1 MQDIYIY
8 EEINKTFD
16 ILKSTDIVQS
26 NYCDN
31 LLIIMISM
39 PKSYLTDVDVRY
51 TRRESEQ
58 LENFSTRVITDQLIY
73 SNGYIKHEIEF
84 IANEFNR
91 LNFFSTLLLLHAVFS
106 QSILPIIFCYSSSCI
121 SYCTFPFLLQNH

>member
-39 PKSYLTDVDVRY
+39 PKSQLTDVDVRY

-58 LENFSTRVITDQLIY
+58 LENFSTRVYVITDQLIY
-73 SNGYIKHEIEF
+73 NNGYIKHERCRIH
-84 IANEFNR
+84 
-91 LNFFSTLLLLHAVFS
+91 SK
-106 QSILPIIFCYSSSCI
+106 
-121 SYCTFPFLLQNH
+121 

>member
-26 NYCDN
+26 NHCDN

-39 PKSYLTDVDVRY
+39 PKSQLTDVDVRY

-73 SNGYIKHEIEF
+73 NNGYIKHERCRIH
-84 IANEFNR
+84 
-91 LNFFSTLLLLHAVFS
+91 SK
-106 QSILPIIFCYSSSCI
+106 
-121 SYCTFPFLLQNH
+121 